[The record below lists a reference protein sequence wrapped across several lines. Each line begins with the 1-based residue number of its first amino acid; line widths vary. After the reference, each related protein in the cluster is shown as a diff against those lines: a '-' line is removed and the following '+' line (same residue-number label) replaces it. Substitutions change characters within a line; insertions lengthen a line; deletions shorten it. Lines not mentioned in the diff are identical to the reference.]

1 MKATMTW
8 MAVALTVGLAG
19 CAKTGGQ
26 SSLLNSFVP
35 AQGDE
40 PTVIT
45 ALNGGIVDP
54 SITSGWSAENRKRA
68 LEAEYRALE
77 IAPSGQIVA
86 WTSRDGSV
94 SGEVYAAQPYGVG
107 SQNCR
112 QYVHKVVQGAEIVT
126 ARGTACRSQNGNWT
140 PLV

>member
-1 MKATMTW
+1 MKATTMW
-8 MAVALTVGLAG
+8 MAVALAVGLAG

-35 AQGDE
+35 AHGEE

-54 SITSGWSAENRKRA
+54 SITSGWTSDSRKRA

-86 WTSRDGSV
+86 WSARDGSV
-94 SGEVYAAQPYGVG
+94 SGEVFAGQPYEVG

-126 ARGTACRSQNGNWT
+126 ARGTACRSENGNWT

>member
-1 MKATMTW
+1 MARFQIF
-8 MAVALTVGLAG
+8 AVAILLALGG

-26 SSLLNSFVP
+26 SSFLNSFVP
-35 AQGDE
+35 QSEGQ
-40 PTVIT
+40 PSVID
-45 ALNGGIVDP
+45 ALNGGIIDP
-54 SITSGWSAENRKRA
+54 AISSQLSAKDRTRA

-86 WTSRDGSV
+86 WSGSQGSV
-94 SGEVYAAQPYGVG
+94 SGEVYAAQPYEVG

-112 QYVHKVVQGAEIVT
+112 QYVHKIVQGGQTVT
-126 ARGTACRSQNGNWT
+126 ARGTACRSEDGNWT